1 MLPPPL
7 LGSVWGM
14 LAGGGEGV
22 GTWGR
27 PRGAYLEQRDILSQ
41 ELGQVDIEQ
50 GAEQQ
55 DTLVLLRVLELEVA
69 GGGEHGLDRAHAVVV
84 VMLGGQLLRA
94 QAVRR
99 HDLLGQAGRAET
111 GLQAAARDRGRPPGR
126 HPRALPLRKPGLPA
140 DLREKPCC
148 REAFGQSCHNEPRK
162 HCGSFKLRMGNRK
175 RAHTHT
181 CTRYCVRDSVCVHMD
196 TCVHTHTHALGKKT
210 SQDQQ
215 REPQSG
221 AAGY

>member
-22 GTWGR
+22 GRWGR
-27 PRGAYLEQRDILSQ
+27 TRGAYLEQRDILSQ

-126 HPRALPLRKPGLPA
+126 HPRAPPLRKPGLPA

-181 CTRYCVRDSVCVHMD
+181 HMYQVLRERFCVCTHGYMRA
-196 TCVHTHTHALGKKT
+196 HAHARSWEEDIPGPAT
-210 SQDQQ
+210 
-215 REPQSG
+215 
-221 AAGY
+221 

>member
-22 GTWGR
+22 GRWGR
-27 PRGAYLEQRDILSQ
+27 TRGAYLEQRDILSQ

-111 GLQAAARDRGRPPGR
+111 GLQAAARDRGRPPGCR
-126 HPRALPLRKPGLPA
+126 PPRGPAPSEAGLARGLEGEALLSGGLWTELPQRAEEALRL
-140 DLREKPCC
+140 
-148 REAFGQSCHNEPRK
+148 FQ
-162 HCGSFKLRMGNRK
+162 
-175 RAHTHT
+175 T
-181 CTRYCVRDSVCVHMD
+181 
-196 TCVHTHTHALGKKT
+196 
-210 SQDQQ
+210 
-215 REPQSG
+215 
-221 AAGY
+221 